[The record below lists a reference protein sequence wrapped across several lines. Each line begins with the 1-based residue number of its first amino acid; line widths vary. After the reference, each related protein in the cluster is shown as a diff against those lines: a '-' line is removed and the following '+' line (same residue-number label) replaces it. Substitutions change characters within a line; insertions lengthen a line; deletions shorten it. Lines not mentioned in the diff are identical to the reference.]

1 MISSRIGY
9 IAVHRKR
16 VVRLT
21 NNDDDLFQPR
31 IPRVHLNGRGM
42 KILQRLVWIKNGQY
56 LISIN
61 NIDMEISVGRDFL
74 LSIFNSYKIIKNQF
88 LSSNAYYSVNILST
102 ASKLVPSILFQF
114 HSVCGTFEN
123 VLETHTISHHY
134 WFSTS
139 KLIRCRKI

>member
-1 MISSRIGY
+1 MISSQIGY
-9 IAVHRKR
+9 IAVHRER

-56 LISIN
+56 LFSIN
-61 NIDMEISVGRDFL
+61 DIDMEIGVGRDFL
-74 LSIFNSYKIIKNQF
+74 LSIFNSYEIIKNQF
-88 LSSNAYYSVNILST
+88 LSSNAYYSDNILSL
-102 ASKLVPSILFQF
+102 AYILFQF
-114 HSVCGTFEN
+114 HSVCETFEI